1 MLNIVAEH
9 KGFKLEHR
17 PGIGYR
23 VWHHGSFQG
32 DIVVEADYQDKRNP
46 NPEELQYSVF
56 ITVPSAMIFDAREAK
71 KMAENIVEAQ
81 EAAEVFERFLN
92 S

>member
-32 DIVVEADYQDKRNP
+32 DIVVEADYKDKRNP
-46 NPEELQYSVF
+46 NPEELKYKLF
-56 ITVPSAMIFDAREAK
+56 IALPSAVVFTSHEAEK
-71 KMAENIVEAQ
+71 IAKNVVEAQ
-81 EAAEVFERFLN
+81 EAVEVFDRFLN
-92 S
+92 N

>member
-1 MLNIVAEH
+1 MSNIVAKH
-9 KGFKLEHR
+9 KNFQLEHL

-23 VWHHGSFQG
+23 VWHSGSFQG
-32 DIVVEADYQDKRNP
+32 DVFVEADYKDKRNP
-46 NPEELQYSVF
+46 NPEELKYNVF
-56 ITVPSAMIFDAREAK
+56 ITLPSAMIFTSREAEK
-71 KMAENIVEAQ
+71 IAKNVVEAQ

>member
-23 VWHHGSFQG
+23 VWHHGSFEG
-32 DIVVEADYQDKRNP
+32 DIVVEADYKDKRNP
-46 NPEELQYSVF
+46 NPEELKYSVF

>member
-1 MLNIVAEH
+1 MLNIVAKH
-9 KGFKLEHR
+9 KNFQLEHR

-23 VWHHGSFQG
+23 VWHSGSFQG
-32 DIVVEADYQDKRNP
+32 DIFVEADYKDRHNP
-46 NPEELQYSVF
+46 NPEELHYSVF

-71 KMAENIVEAQ
+71 KMAGNIVEAQ
-81 EAAEVFERFLN
+81 EAAEVFESFLN

>member
-1 MLNIVAEH
+1 MLNIVAKH
-9 KGFKLEHR
+9 KNFQLEHR

-23 VWHHGSFQG
+23 VWHSGSFQG
-32 DIVVEADYQDKRNP
+32 DIFVEADYKDSRNP
-46 NPEELQYSVF
+46 NPEELHYSVF

-92 S
+92 D